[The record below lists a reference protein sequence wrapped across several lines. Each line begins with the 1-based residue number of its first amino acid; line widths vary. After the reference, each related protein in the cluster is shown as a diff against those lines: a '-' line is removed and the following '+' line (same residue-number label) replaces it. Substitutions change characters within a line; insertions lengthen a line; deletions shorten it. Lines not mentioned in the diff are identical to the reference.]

1 MISDKKISLI
11 SLIITLIGI
20 FFLFIF
26 SYFVE
31 YKELEISSIDYSS
44 IGMNVKVVGYVKNE
58 PILKNNV
65 LLFSI
70 SDKSNKSIN
79 VVMFDVKQFNISKDD
94 LVLVIGKIEE
104 YKNELEIVAKSIKK
118 I

>member
-1 MISDKKISLI
+1 ML
-11 SLIITLIGI
+11 GI
-20 FFLFIF
+20 FFLFTF
-26 SYFVE
+26 SYFIE

-44 IGMNVKVVGYVKNE
+44 LGMNVKVIGYVKNK

-70 SDKSNKSIN
+70 SDESNKSIN
-79 VVMFDVKQFNISKDD
+79 VVMFNVKQFNISKDD

>member
-1 MISDKKISLI
+1 M
-11 SLIITLIGI
+11 
-20 FFLFIF
+20 
-26 SYFVE
+26 
-31 YKELEISSIDYSS
+31 EISSIDYSS
-44 IGMNVKVVGYVKNE
+44 LGMNVKVIGYVKNK

-70 SDKSNKSIN
+70 SDESNKSIN
-79 VVMFDVKQFNISKDD
+79 VVMFNVKQFNISKDD

>member
-1 MISDKKISLI
+1 
-11 SLIITLIGI
+11 
-20 FFLFIF
+20 
-26 SYFVE
+26 
-31 YKELEISSIDYSS
+31 
-44 IGMNVKVVGYVKNE
+44 MNVKVVGYVKNK